1 MLQHALRSVVAVI
14 LSNWHGKT
22 FSQRLDMTQ
31 TSDLRHTY
39 LTPLTLKLKISEKSK
54 FKL

>member
-1 MLQHALRSVVAVI
+1 MLQYALRSVVEVI
-14 LSNWHGKT
+14 LSNWHGKS

-31 TSDLRHTY
+31 TSDLCHMY

-54 FKL
+54 LKL